1 MSCTASRRKRPS
13 SVANRNLFKSCPSPA
28 RWSGSSCRRER
39 LSNQVVLFRSPSDPP
54 QCPECCANPRLLC
67 RGTNGSNP
75 SPSSEASCEPRFLA
89 ILLRSRSGT
98 DGSNPLPS
106 SGESGANLSLS
117 GIRLSTSRSRSF
129 PRVCGLWEVA
139 RSAETGIRRRH
150 RADRRQRLY
159 WAKFQYRTADDV
171 GGLMKPVVFEFGSGS
186 FRQTERGPLIVPGER
201 QT

>member
-1 MSCTASRRKRPS
+1 MARSVARRRAAASPLECIRPHLSQLAAKRRGSRRR
-13 SVANRNLFKSCPSPA
+13 RGRL
-28 RWSGSSCRRER
+28 RTGSSRPACSDPNGGCGSDCRRR
-39 LSNQVVLFRSPSDPP
+39 
-54 QCPECCANPRLLC
+54 NPAGMPRISRAFAC
-67 RGTNGSNP
+67 RGTKGSNP
-75 SPSSEASCEPRFLA
+75 SPSSEESCEPRFLA

-159 WAKFQYRTADDV
+159 WAKFQYCTADDV
-171 GGLMKPVVFEFGSGS
+171 GGLIKPAVFDDWA
-186 FRQTERGPLIVPGER
+186 
-201 QT
+201 